1 MFRDVEKLSVSEKSA
16 VIQAWLVCIR
26 LLGDEEED
34 LRLEVAEFVAN
45 KLPKI
50 DVSDHWSS
58 LFNFT
63 EISNAL

>member
-1 MFRDVEKLSVSEKSA
+1 MSEKSA
-16 VIQAWLVCIR
+16 IIQAWLVCIR

-50 DVSDHWSS
+50 DVSDH
-58 LFNFT
+58 
-63 EISNAL
+63 